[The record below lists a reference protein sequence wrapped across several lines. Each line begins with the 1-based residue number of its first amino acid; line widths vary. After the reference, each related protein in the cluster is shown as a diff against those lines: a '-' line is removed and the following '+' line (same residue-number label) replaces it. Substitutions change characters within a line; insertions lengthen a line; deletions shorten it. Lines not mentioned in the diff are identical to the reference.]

1 VSRRA
6 SLLKTLAL
14 ACATFLIGAQAV
26 AQAPGSHPQ
35 ADSAAPEA
43 SAATEANATSEGST
57 ALTGAEQSSKQK
69 VAPNATVEQPRAFG
83 YVVGDLLTQRV
94 LLRLN
99 GREFVPEEL
108 PSPGRIGAWFERR
121 TVHVDE
127 DDSGRR
133 WLSIDYQLMNS
144 PQALRVVTLPAW
156 KIKAADGVSGELRIG
171 EWPVSVAPL
180 TAERADGRPG
190 LGSLRPDRIA
200 PPIPLAPIESRLSV
214 GIAGLLLTALA
225 WVAWLVWRNWR
236 ASAGQPFARA
246 MTEMRGTDGTA
257 PEAWYALHRAFDAT
271 AGRALRAE
279 TLPELFRRAP
289 HLTPLRAQIEEF
301 FRQSAA
307 RFFAGASTRTDLSAQ
322 ALCRELRRIEKR
334 HER

>member
-1 VSRRA
+1 VS
-6 SLLKTLAL
+6 SVL
-14 ACATFLIGAQAV
+14 ACAAFLIGTQAL

-35 ADSAAPEA
+35 ADSATPGA
-43 SAATEANATSEGST
+43 SAATEPNVAPEG
-57 ALTGAEQSSKQK
+57 SSKQK
-69 VAPNATVEQPRAFG
+69 IAPNATVEQPRAFG
-83 YVVGDLLTQRV
+83 YVVGDLFTQRV
-94 LLRLN
+94 LLNLN

-108 PSPGRIGAWFERR
+108 PSSGRVGVWFERR
-121 TVHVDE
+121 MVRVDE
-127 DDSGRR
+127 DAAGRR
-133 WLSIDYQLMNS
+133 WLSIDYQVMNS

-156 KIKAADGVSGELRIG
+156 RLKPAEGASGELRIG

-180 TAERADGRPG
+180 TAERPDARPG

-200 PPIPLAPIESRLSV
+200 PPIALAPIERGLGV
-214 GIAGLLLTALA
+214 GIAGLILTALA
-225 WVAWLVWRNWR
+225 WVAWLVWRNWS
-236 ASAGQPFARA
+236 ASAAQPFARA
-246 MTEMRGTDGTA
+246 MSEMQGIDGTA

-271 AGRALRAE
+271 AGRALRPE

-289 HLTPLRAQIEEF
+289 HLAPLRAQIEEF

>member
-6 SLLKTLAL
+6 SLWKILVL
-14 ACATFLIGAQAV
+14 ACAAFLIGAQAV
-26 AQAPGSHPQ
+26 AQAPGSTMP
-35 ADSAAPEA
+35 
-43 SAATEANATSEGST
+43 
-57 ALTGAEQSSKQK
+57 TGAEASSKQK
-69 VAPNATVEQPRAFG
+69 VAPPNATVEQPRAFG

-94 LLRLN
+94 LLSLN

-108 PSPGRIGAWFERR
+108 PSPGRIGVWFERR
-121 TVHVDE
+121 TVHVEE
-127 DDSGRR
+127 DDAGRR

-144 PQALRVVTLPAW
+144 PQALRVVALPAW

-171 EWPVSVAPL
+171 EWPVSVSPL
-180 TAERADGRPG
+180 TAERPDARPG

-200 PPIPLAPIESRLSV
+200 PPIALAPLERGLGV
-214 GIAGLLLTALA
+214 GIAGLILTALA

-236 ASAGQPFARA
+236 ASAAQPFARA
-246 MTEMRGTDGTA
+246 MSDMRRVDDTA

-271 AGRALRAE
+271 AGRALRPE
-279 TLPELFRRAP
+279 TLPELFQRAP

-307 RFFAGASTRTDLSAQ
+307 RFFAGAATRTDLSAQ
-322 ALCRELRRIEKR
+322 VLCRELRRIEKR